1 MTQGFKND
9 HILCHFDHV
18 KRLFFNKTRRL
29 LICLEITYM
38 ITLKFGKFDF
48 FAEIYSRNL
57 LRQVTVMVSTPELVV
72 DEGKIKKAIQS
83 GLPLTITTYTL
94 PKEIEIYIEQVID
107 AFLKQM
113 DQLKLKDYIVY
124 CVQELVVNAKKA
136 NTKRVFFDECGLDIN
151 NEDDYQ
157 KGMAEFKEETLGNIA
172 HYLQLQKERGLFIK
186 VILQVRRNII
196 NIEIRNNVTATKM
209 EQLRIQDKIA
219 RSRQY
224 DNLEDAL
231 SQVLDDT
238 EGAGLGL
245 VILVL
250 MLKKMGLDDNAFTI
264 KTTDKY
270 TIASISIPLA
280 ETMLENI
287 SFLSEKIVENI
298 NSLPQFP
305 ENILMV
311 QKLINDPSSDMPV
324 IARQISMD
332 PALTADLLKIV
343 NSAQY
348 MLSKKVDNI
357 SEAVKMIGIKGIKN
371 LLYSYG
377 TQKIL
382 GDDTVDKKRLWD
394 HSYKTA
400 FYAYNLIKNFKNDA
414 SLLDDVYVGGILHD
428 MGKIIFANVH
438 PDLLGKIRDFSMERN
453 LPPSTFEDLSAG
465 MNHAEL
471 GALIAEKWNFPERL
485 VAAIRFHHDPEAAPE
500 DCKDLVDA
508 VYLANMFCEYE
519 NGNINFDQFD
529 IGPLDNYGLRTKK
542 QIDTLL
548 ERLSSG
554 FLKEMQS

>member
-1 MTQGFKND
+1 
-9 HILCHFDHV
+9 
-18 KRLFFNKTRRL
+18 
-29 LICLEITYM
+29 
-38 ITLKFGKFDF
+38 
-48 FAEIYSRNL
+48 
-57 LRQVTVMVSTPELVV
+57 MVSTPELVV
-72 DEGKIKKAIQS
+72 DEGKIRKAIQS

-94 PKEIEIYIEQVID
+94 PKEIEIYIEQVIH
-107 AFLKQM
+107 AFLTQL
-113 DQLKLKDYIVY
+113 DQIKLKDYIVY

-136 NTKRVFFDECGLDIN
+136 NTKRVFFTERGLDIN
-151 NEDDYQ
+151 NEEEYQ
-157 KGMAEFKEETLGNIA
+157 QGMAEFKEETLNNIA
-172 HYLQLQKERGLFIK
+172 HYLQLQKEKGLFIK
-186 VILQVRRNII
+186 VILQVKRNVI

-224 DNLEDAL
+224 DNLEDAM

-250 MLKKMGLDDNAFTI
+250 MLKKIGLDDDAFSIRSTE
-264 KTTDKY
+264 KY

-280 ETMLENI
+280 ETMIENI

-382 GDDTVDKKRLWD
+382 GDDTVDKKKLWE

-400 FYAYNLIKNFKNDA
+400 FYAYNLVKNFKNDA
-414 SLLDDVYVGGILHD
+414 GLLDDVYVGGILHD
-428 MGKIIFANVH
+428 MGKIVFANVH
-438 PDLLGKIRDFSMERN
+438 PDLLNKIKDFSSERN
-453 LPPSTFEDLSAG
+453 LPQSTFEDLSAG
-465 MNHAEL
+465 MNHSEI

-485 VAAIRFHHDPEAAPE
+485 VSAIRFHHDPEAAPE
-500 DCKDLVDA
+500 ECKNLVDA

-529 IGPLDNYGLRTKK
+529 IESLENYGLHNKK

-548 ERLSSG
+548 DRLSSG
-554 FLKEMQS
+554 FSKEG